1 MDNTTRTI
9 LEKLKFSV
17 SVAEQCN
24 EDLDATSWGL
34 QEGVLISC
42 NDAKLIIELI
52 EKSDDVACP
61 SCGGYS
67 WRDNAIQSNFLKY
80 CKCGNEF

>member
-9 LEKLKFSV
+9 LEKLKANLSI
-17 SVAEQCN
+17 AEQCN
-24 EDLDATSWGL
+24 ETRDHVSWRF

-52 EKSDDVACP
+52 E
-61 SCGGYS
+61 
-67 WRDNAIQSNFLKY
+67 DNEGLYDHFLKLD
-80 CKCGNEF
+80 N

>member
-17 SVAEQCN
+17 SVSEQCN
-24 EDLDATSWGL
+24 EDLDATSWRL

-52 EKSDDVACP
+52 EKSDDEN
-61 SCGGYS
+61 SYEIEIF
-67 WRDNAIQSNFLKY
+67 DNKRNVLQKIKLK
-80 CKCGNEF
+80 